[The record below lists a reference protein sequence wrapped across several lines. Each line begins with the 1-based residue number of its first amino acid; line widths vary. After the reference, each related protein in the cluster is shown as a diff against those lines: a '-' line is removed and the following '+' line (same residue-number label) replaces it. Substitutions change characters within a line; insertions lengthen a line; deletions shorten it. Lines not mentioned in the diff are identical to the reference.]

1 MSTLRKKNL
10 IPSPERVNGKRGGAP
25 ENPDVSSKPS
35 GLTNLELKRYQR
47 QMLLEGWDVKGQEM
61 LKKSCVFIAGA
72 GGLGSPVAIYLAAA
86 GVGRL
91 RICDYD
97 TLEVSNLNRQILH
110 THTRIGK
117 YKALSAK
124 ITLKKINP
132 HVDVEAF
139 FEKIDEKSVSKL
151 VGDATLIVDC
161 MDNFPTRY
169 ILNDFAVRKGL
180 VLVHGSIWGLEGR
193 LTTIRFPQTPCFAC
207 IFPDSPP
214 SGVFPVAGVTPGV
227 IGCLQATEVIKY
239 LVGIGENL
247 YNKLLVYNGKN
258 MSFQQLKVRPDPE
271 CPVCSKLR

>member
-1 MSTLRKKNL
+1 M
-10 IPSPERVNGKRGGAP
+10 
-25 ENPDVSSKPS
+25 D
-35 GLTNLELKRYQR
+35 
-47 QMLLEGWDVKGQEM
+47 GWGTSGQET

-117 YKALSAK
+117 YKTLSAK
-124 ITLKKINP
+124 ISLKKINP
-132 HVDVEAF
+132 HVEIEAF
-139 FEKIDEKSVSKL
+139 SEKIDENTVKEL
-151 VGDATLIVDC
+151 VGDASIIVDC

-169 ILNDFAVRKGL
+169 ILNEFAIKNRL
-180 VLVHGSIWGLEGR
+180 VLVHGSIWGWEGR
-193 LTTIRFPQTPCFAC
+193 LTTIHFPKTPCFAC

-227 IGCLQATEVIKY
+227 IGCLQATEIIKY

-258 MSFQQLKVRPDPE
+258 MSFQQLKVRPDPN